1 MGFAGFIGGIIIG
14 LLSVLLAIFGVA
26 VIFGLIPFI
35 SANFSLPLGIIMI
48 IAALF
53 LFAYGW
59 YLYKSGKPRGTL
71 NVHNQ

>member
-1 MGFAGFIGGIIIG
+1 MGFGSFIGGIMLG
-14 LLSVLLAIFGVA
+14 VLAVIL
-26 VIFGLIPFI
+26 VIFGFVVMLGLVPFI
-35 SANFSLPLGIIMI
+35 PADFNLPLGIVIL

-59 YLYKSGKPRGTL
+59 YSYKSAKPKGTL